1 MGLLKAF
8 RDSALELI
16 TERAKEM
23 RRLVDEFDFDKA
35 EREVTSTIKEVV
47 ANLKR
52 HIKNLTDKYVIEVA
66 YDRNT
71 QILTYTIDGNL
82 ITIVVKLDSEDPNI
96 QSSSTTTVT
105 IPENVNVNTMV
116 QHYNADDKKMVF
128 VFKKH
133 IIETTEDEIKL
144 EAEMDAPVENPT
156 VEEETAVNEENTEET
171 AVDFNEVILEMYE
184 NGMSYRQIAAE
195 VGLSDKTVARR
206 IKKMTEEQA

>member
-35 EREVTSTIKEVV
+35 EREVTSTIKEVMT
-47 ANLKR
+47 NLKR

-133 IIETTEDEIKL
+133 IIETTEDEI
-144 EAEMDAPVENPT
+144 EVEMDSPLAEPIVDEEIPI
-156 VEEETAVNEENTEET
+156 EEEE
-171 AVDFNEVILEMYE
+171 VDINAVILDMY
-184 NGMSYRQIAAE
+184 NSGMSYRQIAAE

>member
-35 EREVTSTIKEVV
+35 EREVTSTIKEVMT
-47 ANLKR
+47 NLKR

-105 IPENVNVNTMV
+105 IPENVNVNTIV

-133 IIETTEDEIKL
+133 IIETTEDEI
-144 EAEMDAPVENPT
+144 EVEMDSPLAEPIVDEEIPI
-156 VEEETAVNEENTEET
+156 EEEE
-171 AVDFNEVILEMYE
+171 VDINAVILDMY
-184 NGMSYRQIAAE
+184 NSGMSYRQIAAE

>member
-35 EREVTSTIKEVV
+35 EREVTSTIKEVMT
-47 ANLKR
+47 NLKR

-105 IPENVNVNTMV
+105 IPDNVNVNTMV

-133 IIETTEDEIKL
+133 IIETTEDEIEL
-144 EAEMDAPVENPT
+144 EVEMASPLAEPIVDEDIPL
-156 VEEETAVNEENTEET
+156 EEKEF
-171 AVDFNEVILEMYE
+171 DINEVILNMY
-184 NGMSYRQIAAE
+184 NAGMSYRQIAAE

>member
-35 EREVTSTIKEVV
+35 EREVTSTIKEVM

-133 IIETTEDEIKL
+133 ITETTEDEIEL
-144 EAEMDAPVENPT
+144 EVEMDSPLAEPIVDEDIPI
-156 VEEETAVNEENTEET
+156 EEKEF
-171 AVDFNEVILEMYE
+171 DINEVILNMY
-184 NGMSYRQIAAE
+184 NAGMSYRQIAAE

>member
-8 RDSALELI
+8 RDSALEAI
-16 TERAKEM
+16 TESAKEM
-23 RRLVDEFDFDKA
+23 KRMVDEFDFDKA
-35 EREVTSTIKEVV
+35 EREVTNTIKEVV
-47 ANLKR
+47 ANLRK

-71 QILTYTIDGNL
+71 QILTYTIDDNI

-116 QHYNADDKKMVF
+116 QHYNADEKKMIF
-128 VFKKH
+128 VFKKNT
-133 IIETTEDEIKL
+133 IEISDDEVEL
-144 EAEMDAPVENPT
+144 EVEVDGDIAEPSC
-156 VEEETAVNEENTEET
+156 EETNAEGTTSEVAEPNT
-171 AVDFNEVILEMYE
+171 DDIILEMYQ
-184 NGMSYRQIAAE
+184 NGASYRQIAKQ

-206 IKKMTEEQA
+206 IKKMTEGLL

>member
-35 EREVTSTIKEVV
+35 EREVTSTIKEVMT
-47 ANLKR
+47 NLKR

-66 YDRNT
+66 YDRIT

-116 QHYNADDKKMVF
+116 QHYNADDMMMVF

-133 IIETTEDEIKL
+133 IIETTEDEI
-144 EAEMDAPVENPT
+144 EVEMDSPLAEPIVDEEIPI
-156 VEEETAVNEENTEET
+156 EEEE
-171 AVDFNEVILEMYE
+171 VDINAVILDMY
-184 NGMSYRQIAAE
+184 NSGMSYRQIAAE

>member
-35 EREVTSTIKEVV
+35 EREVTSTIKEVMT
-47 ANLKR
+47 NLKR

-105 IPENVNVNTMV
+105 ITENVNVNTMV

-133 IIETTEDEIKL
+133 IIETTEDEI
-144 EAEMDAPVENPT
+144 EVEMDSPLAEPIVDEEIPI
-156 VEEETAVNEENTEET
+156 EEEE
-171 AVDFNEVILEMYE
+171 VDINAVILDMY
-184 NGMSYRQIAAE
+184 NSGMSYRQIAAE